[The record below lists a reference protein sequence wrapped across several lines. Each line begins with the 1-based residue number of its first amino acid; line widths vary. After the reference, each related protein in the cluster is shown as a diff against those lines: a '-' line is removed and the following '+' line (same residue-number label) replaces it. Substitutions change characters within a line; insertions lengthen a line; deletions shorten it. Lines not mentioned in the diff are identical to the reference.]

1 MYVILGKS
9 LNLSELKKYMSLLN
23 NQTLKKKKKT
33 LFPKV
38 VQYKFTAQ
46 PVKYSCQNIASKQT
60 LSTNY

>member
-9 LNLSELKKYMSLLN
+9 LNLPELKKYMSLLN
-23 NQTLKKKKKT
+23 NQTFKKL
-33 LFPKV
+33 LFSKV

-46 PVKYSCQNIASKQT
+46 PIKYSCQNTASKQT